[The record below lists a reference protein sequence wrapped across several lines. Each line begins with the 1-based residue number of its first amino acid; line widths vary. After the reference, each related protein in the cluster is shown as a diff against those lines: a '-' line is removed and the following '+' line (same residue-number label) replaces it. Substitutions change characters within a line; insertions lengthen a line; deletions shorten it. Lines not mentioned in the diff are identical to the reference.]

1 MTNSAAPAGVR
12 AGEAGLTAGQARVTA
27 ERAAAQLLSG
37 PLAGRAEEVAG
48 RLLAIQGQDPRGAR
62 LAVRVRSQGLS
73 AADIDHALTVDRTL
87 VISWLNRGTLHLVR
101 SEDYWPL
108 HRLTTPQLETGCA
121 RRLAQEGIPP
131 AEADRAAG
139 LIERFLAS
147 EGPLTR
153 AQLAGRLTAAGVR
166 TQGQAL
172 VYLLFLTSLRGI
184 SVRGPMIG
192 KQHAYVLARDWL
204 GAPPAAADPDAA
216 LGWLA
221 RRYLAGHAPATDR
234 DLAKWAG
241 LPLRDARRALR
252 EIAAD
257 LVEGAGGLVRLAGA
271 ADGTAAGDGSAPA
284 AGADRPAGAEP
295 AGVGRAGGS
304 RASVAGR
311 RAEPA
316 LPPPR
321 LLGVF
326 DPLLHGWQSREA
338 VLGRHEPEIVR
349 GGMFRS
355 FALAGGRAV
364 GTWALAGQPG
374 LADPAGTGERRAPP
388 GPGSRRR
395 GRAPFPRPG
404 RGGRAVAGSAGQL
417 RDITLA
423 AWRAPSYTRLRIYGD
438 GEVGGHHDG
447 QAAAGVQPSGA
458 GRAVHAP
465 RASQAP
471 LRDGRHHAGPGQ
483 GTQHQAEL
491 RLPVHRGQQPGQ
503 ARPHRGHGG
512 QP

>member
-139 LIERFLAS
+139 LIERSLAS

-257 LVEGAGGLVRLAGA
+257 LVEDAGGLVRLAGA

-284 AGADRPAGAEP
+284 AGADRPAG
-295 AGVGRAGGS
+295 GRGAGG
-304 RASVAGR
+304 RGAGGRGAGGRGAGR

-364 GTWALAGQPG
+364 GTWALAGQQVSLTLLEPVSAAHRRALEADAEDVRRFLG
-374 LADPAGTGERRAPP
+374 LAGA
-388 GPGSRRR
+388 
-395 GRAPFPRPG
+395 
-404 RGGRAVAGSAGQL
+404 AGQ
-417 RDITLA
+417 
-423 AWRAPSYTRLRIYGD
+423 
-438 GEVGGHHDG
+438 
-447 QAAAGVQPSGA
+447 
-458 GRAVHAP
+458 
-465 RASQAP
+465 
-471 LRDGRHHAGPGQ
+471 
-483 GTQHQAEL
+483 
-491 RLPVHRGQQPGQ
+491 
-503 ARPHRGHGG
+503 
-512 QP
+512 

>member
-12 AGEAGLTAGQARVTA
+12 SGEAGLTAGQARVTA

-37 PLAGRAEEVAG
+37 PPAGRAEEVAG

-62 LAVRVRSQGLS
+62 LAVRVRSHGLS

-147 EGPLTR
+147 DGPQTR

-172 VYLLFLTSLRGI
+172 VFLLFLTSLRGI

-192 KQHAYVLARDWL
+192 KQHAHVLARDWL

-257 LVEGAGGLVRLAGA
+257 LVEGEDGLVRLARP
-271 ADGTAAGDGSAPA
+271 ADGTAAEDGAAPA
-284 AGADRPAGAEP
+284 GGAGRASG
-295 AGVGRAGGS
+295 GRAGEGRISASRGSGSWASGS
-304 RASVAGR
+304 RASEGWAGGP
-311 RAEPA
+311 EPA

-364 GTWALAGQPG
+364 GTWGLAGHQVELTLLEPVSAAYRRALEADAEDVRRFLG
-374 LADPAGTGERRAPP
+374 LAGTG
-388 GPGSRRR
+388 
-395 GRAPFPRPG
+395 
-404 RGGRAVAGSAGQL
+404 GQ
-417 RDITLA
+417 
-423 AWRAPSYTRLRIYGD
+423 
-438 GEVGGHHDG
+438 
-447 QAAAGVQPSGA
+447 
-458 GRAVHAP
+458 
-465 RASQAP
+465 
-471 LRDGRHHAGPGQ
+471 
-483 GTQHQAEL
+483 
-491 RLPVHRGQQPGQ
+491 
-503 ARPHRGHGG
+503 
-512 QP
+512 